1 MAGPGE
7 HVSTGEKTQ
16 ARASEVMDEA
26 RSRAHEKV
34 RGTAKRGLDMWESQK
49 RMAAVEVDG
58 YACALKEAARSLHDQ
73 QQDSVAHYVERAA
86 DGLDHLAHNL
96 REQDFGN
103 MVNRF
108 SDFARRQPG
117 VFLGSAVAAG
127 FLLSRFLKSS
137 AEEGREYEKSWP
149 EELAEERYHKPEEG
163 ERPSPEVQAASG
175 PYTAADV
182 EVPVIIQPHGDG
194 EHRPGGPKP

>member
-7 HVSTGEKTQ
+7 HVSTGDETQ
-16 ARASEVMDEA
+16 ARASEMLDET

-34 RGTAKRGLDMWESQK
+34 RSTAKKGREMWDSQK
-49 RMAAVEVDG
+49 RMVAVEVDG

-86 DGLDHLAHNL
+86 DGLNHLAHNL
-96 REQDFGN
+96 RERDLGN
-103 MVNRF
+103 MVGRV
-108 SDFARRQPG
+108 SDFAKRQPG
-117 VFLGSAVAAG
+117 VFLGGAVAAG

-137 AEEGREYEKSWP
+137 AEENKWP
-149 EELAEERYHKPEEG
+149 EESMGPEYHESREPERA
-163 ERPSPEVQAASG
+163 SSEVEPG

-182 EVPVIIQPHGDG
+182 EIPVIIQPHGDV
-194 EHRPGGPKP
+194 EHPGGPKP